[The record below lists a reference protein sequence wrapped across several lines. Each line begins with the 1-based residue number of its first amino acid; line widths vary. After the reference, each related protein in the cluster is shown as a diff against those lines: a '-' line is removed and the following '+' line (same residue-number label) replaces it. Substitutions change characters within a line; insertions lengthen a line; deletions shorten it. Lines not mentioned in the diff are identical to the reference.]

1 MGGGTAVNIT
11 MLAVGTRG
19 DVEPCVALGQGLERR
34 GHAVRVVMSRS
45 HAGLVTGAGLENVP
59 LSYDSRGGDPAAS
72 HSLEALRRLLNEMTD
87 ASKGSDLILH
97 TPLGFAGLSI
107 AERDGIPSRQTMMHP
122 RVPVPAGQAWP
133 KARFHL
139 IGTALGLMCQG
150 TINRWRR
157 EMLGLPSMSARRHAR
172 ELRRVPTLFAYSP
185 VLVPPAH
192 RSGARER
199 VTGPWLL
206 EASSGWRP
214 PDELEAFLKEGPAP
228 VFVAFDQ
235 IAVRMPDREHALSS
249 VRAALRSA
257 GRRGVLSGHGESSDD
272 VLFVPDVPYD
282 WLFGGVAAIVHHG
295 GAGTLLATLRAG
307 LPSVVLPS
315 WADQGYWADRADA
328 LGCGVSL
335 PDLERLGDALATVLQ
350 EPRFGSRARAL
361 GERIATEDGIGQ
373 ACDAIEEWAR

>member
-1 MGGGTAVNIT
+1 LNIT

-19 DVEPCVALGQGLERR
+19 DVEPCVALGQGLEAR

-45 HAGLVTGAGLENVP
+45 HRGLVDGAGLEGVP

-87 ASKGSDLILH
+87 ACKGSDLILH

-107 AERDGIPSRQTMMHP
+107 AERDGIPSCQAMMHP
-122 RVPVPAGQAWP
+122 RVPVPAAGLWP

-157 EMLGLPSMSARRHAR
+157 EVLDLPSLSARHHAR
-172 ELRRVPTLFAYSP
+172 ELRREPTLFAYSP
-185 VLVPPAH
+185 ALVPPA
-192 RSGARER
+192 RRLRPSER
-199 VTGPWLL
+199 VTGPWSL
-206 EASSGWRP
+206 ETPSERRP
-214 PDELEAFLKEGPAP
+214 PGELEAFLSDDPAP

-235 IAVRMPDREHALSS
+235 IAVRMPDRERALES
-249 VRAALRSA
+249 VRGALRRA
-257 GRRGVLSGHGESSDD
+257 GRRGILSGCGEPSDD
-272 VLFVPDVPYD
+272 VMFAPDVPYER
-282 WLFGGVAAIVHHG
+282 LFGRVAAVVHHG
-295 GAGTLLATLRAG
+295 GAGTLLAALRAG

-315 WADQGYWADRADA
+315 WADQGYWADRVDA
-328 LGCGVSL
+328 LGCGVAL
-335 PDLERLGDALATVLQ
+335 PAPDRLDRLGDGLEAVLR
-350 EPRFGSRARAL
+350 EPRFGARARAL
-361 GERIATEDGIGQ
+361 GERIAAEDGVRR